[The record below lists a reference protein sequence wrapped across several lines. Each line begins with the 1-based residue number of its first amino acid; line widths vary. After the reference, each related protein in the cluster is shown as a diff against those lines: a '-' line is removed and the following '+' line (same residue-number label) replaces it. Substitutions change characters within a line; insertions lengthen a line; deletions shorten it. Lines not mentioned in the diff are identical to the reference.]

1 MKKNNNHIVNK
12 VNLEINTPN
21 KEKAFELKNKIDSFL
36 KDRLFPELELLFNE
50 ISSPD
55 QIRRFETVQL
65 EFEMQHAEDLDFL
78 AEKFANQLNTK
89 LLSIDNQHLSDNTN
103 STSGDYSDQ
112 ISQNSSFQTN
122 ESQASEFP
130 DKSTVSHYN
139 NLKNT
144 FIYFLETGRLPWYA
158 VPELLEEFVQPI
170 HFEEALNDAAFLAH
184 LKKLFDSHPESLAR
198 FVTQFSDET
207 IEILIVSL
215 LQQKGK
221 TKAFNF
227 KIGNPELQSFLYEL
241 IITKLIDS
249 SPELYAEKWK
259 KLLSAIESLFK
270 TKSEQNRFERRVE
283 KLYFEIGF
291 SKQDFEKWKN
301 LKQASTIKNKTDEDQ
316 TTDNKDIYIRNA
328 GLILAYPF
336 LKELLKRAN
345 CLNNQDCMR
354 KEKQDYAIHLL
365 HFLCTGHEMS
375 IEHELTFEKFLCG
388 LPFNQPVVRNMEL
401 REEDK
406 IECVDLLKSIIENW
420 TALKN
425 TSPDGLRQN
434 FFQRNGKLD
443 LNQSPVKLYV
453 ERNTIDILLEKL
465 PWSVSV
471 VKLPWMNDL
480 IFVEW

>member
-1 MKKNNNHIVNK
+1 MKKNSNHIVNK

-78 AEKFANQLNTK
+78 AVRFTNQLKTK
-89 LLSIDNQHLSDNTN
+89 LSAIDNQYLSDNTN
-103 STSGDYSDQ
+103 AAARDYSNQ
-112 ISQNSSFQTN
+112 IVQNSSLQTN
-122 ESQASEFP
+122 ENQVSEFS
-130 DKSTVSHYN
+130 DKSEVSHYN
-139 NLKNT
+139 NLKST

-158 VPELLEEFVQPI
+158 VPELLEEFAEPI
-170 HFEEALNDAAFLAH
+170 HFEEALSDPAFLAH
-184 LKKLFDSHPESLAR
+184 LKKLFESRPETLAR
-198 FVTQFSDET
+198 FVKQFSAET
-207 IEILIVSL
+207 IDILIASL

-221 TKAFNF
+221 TKALNS
-227 KIGNPELQSFLYEL
+227 KIGNPELQSFIYEL
-241 IITKLIDS
+241 IIAKLIDS
-249 SPELYAEKWK
+249 SPELDTEKWER
-259 KLLSAIESLFK
+259 LQSAIKSFFK
-270 TKSEQNRFERRVE
+270 TKLEQNQFERRIE
-283 KLYFEIGF
+283 ELFFEVGF
-291 SKQDFEKWKN
+291 SKHDFEKWKN
-301 LKQASTIKNKTDEDQ
+301 LKQASTIKNKTEEGQ

-345 CLNNQDCMR
+345 CLNNQNRMR
-354 KEKQDYAIHLL
+354 KEKQDYAVYLL

-388 LPFNQPVVRNMEL
+388 LPFNQSVIRNIEL

-425 TSPDGLRQN
+425 TSPGGLRQN

>member
-55 QIRRFETVQL
+55 QIRRFETVQM
-65 EFEMQHAEDLDFL
+65 EFEMQHAEDLDFI
-78 AEKFANQLNTK
+78 AAKFANQLNTK
-89 LLSIDNQHLSDNTN
+89 LSAIDNQHLNDNTN
-103 STSGDYSDQ
+103 AAARDYSNQ
-112 ISQNSSFQTN
+112 IVQNSSLQTN
-122 ESQASEFP
+122 ENQASEFP

-144 FIYFLETGRLPWYA
+144 FIYFLVTGRLPWYA

-170 HFEEALNDAAFLAH
+170 HFEEALSDTSFLAQ

-198 FVTQFSDET
+198 FVTQFKAET

-221 TKAFNF
+221 TKAFNS
-227 KIGNPELQSFLYEL
+227 KIGNPELQSFIYEL

-249 SPELYAEKWK
+249 SPELYAEKWDR
-259 KLLSAIESLFK
+259 LQSAIKSFFK
-270 TKSEQNRFERRVE
+270 TKLEQNQFERHME
-283 KLYFEIGF
+283 ELFFEIGF

-301 LKQASTIKNKTDEDQ
+301 LMQASTIKNKTSEDQ
-316 TTDNKDIYIRNA
+316 TTNDKDIYIRNA

-336 LKELLKRAN
+336 LKELLRRAN
-345 CLNNQDCMR
+345 CLNNQNRMR
-354 KEKQDYAIHLL
+354 KEKQDYAVHLL
-365 HFLCTGHEMS
+365 HFLGTGHEMS

-388 LPFNQPVVRNMEL
+388 LPFNQPVIRNMEL

-406 IECVDLLKSIIENW
+406 IECVDLLKSVIENW

-425 TSPDGLRQN
+425 TSSEGLRQN

-443 LNQSPVKLYV
+443 LRQSPIKLHV
-453 ERNTIDILLEKL
+453 ERNTIDVLLEKL

-471 VKLPWMNDL
+471 VKLPWMDDL